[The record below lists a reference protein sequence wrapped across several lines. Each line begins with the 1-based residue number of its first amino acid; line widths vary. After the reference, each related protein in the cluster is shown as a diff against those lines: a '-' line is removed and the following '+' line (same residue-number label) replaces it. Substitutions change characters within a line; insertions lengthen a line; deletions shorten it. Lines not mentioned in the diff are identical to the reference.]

1 MTPVSEARVVNDDG
15 QRIPVIGQDRTILGD
30 VYRDEVNL
38 AVWQR
43 EVPEAVTDYLRSELV
58 ARQEFKVAMMVSA
71 VNAREALAQAI
82 GAGEDNAL
90 VSDVVDLIEMFCCLF
105 DIEREGLRLT
115 TLSRAMCPK
124 FHVDHLPCRLVT
136 TYQGVGSEWIPEA
149 RVNRSRLLTG
159 DDGSYDTAKPYSD
172 EEDIEQLSAGDVAI
186 LKGSGWLGNEHAGI
200 VHRSPAV
207 EAGENRLL
215 MTLDFAN

>member
-1 MTPVSEARVVNDDG
+1 MTPGSEATVVSDDG
-15 QRIPVIGQDRTILGD
+15 QRIPVAGQDRTILGD
-30 VYRDEVNL
+30 IYRDEVNI
-38 AVWQR
+38 AIWQR
-43 EVPEAVTDYLRSELV
+43 AVPEAVTDYLQSDLV
-58 ARQEFKVAMMVSA
+58 ARKEFKVAMMLSPESA
-71 VNAREALAQAI
+71 RGSLSEAM
-82 GAGEDNAL
+82 GTGKDNAL
-90 VSDVVDLIEMFCCLF
+90 VSDIVELIEMFCFLF
-105 DIEREGLRLT
+105 EIERAGLRLT

-149 RVNRSRLLTG
+149 RVNRSRLMTG

-172 EEDIEQLSAGDVAI
+172 ERDIEQLSAGDVAI
-186 LKGSGWLGNEHAGI
+186 LKGAGWLGNEHAGI

-207 EAGENRLL
+207 YAGDNRLL

>member
-15 QRIPVIGQDRTILGD
+15 QRVPVIGKDRTILGD

-105 DIEREGLRLT
+105 DIERVGLRLT

>member
-105 DIEREGLRLT
+105 DIERVGLRLT

>member
-15 QRIPVIGQDRTILGD
+15 QRVPVIGKDRTILGD

-90 VSDVVDLIEMFCCLF
+90 VSDVVALIEMFCCLF